1 MNLEKLN
8 NLDKRSRIIVLLV
21 YASIMFISIQSQIGL
36 INFILLFA
44 VLPIGIYFY
53 VKKIF
58 PKKN

>member
-21 YASIMFISIQSQIGL
+21 YAAIMFISIQSQIGL